1 MRQVGQRLIK
11 LSIRKADWIPIEEDL
26 QVDQDVVLRV
36 EGQVMERIESSTN
49 SDEVD
54 VIYVVKGLF
63 AEREE

>member
-63 AEREE
+63 AEREK